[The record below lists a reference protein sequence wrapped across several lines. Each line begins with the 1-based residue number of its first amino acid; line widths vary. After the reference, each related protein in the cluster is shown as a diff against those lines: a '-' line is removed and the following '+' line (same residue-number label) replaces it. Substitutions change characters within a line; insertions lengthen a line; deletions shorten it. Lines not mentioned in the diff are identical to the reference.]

1 MKENSESSQKF
12 MDSLNLSEPAKKYSI
27 ARELILTD
35 NLRIFIKSISWSIIS
50 IPMYI
55 LGNTILNLL
64 PANQIKVKGLTLF
77 LLCNLG
83 VFICLLLRT
92 VIENFYQ
99 SEADKKLCDVD
110 EEYIHGGIEYY
121 EKLIQRNLAL
131 RDILPNGD
139 QVYSE
144 KGNKLALIS
153 VLSEL
158 PLTYRKAYLEKK
170 LKNEN
175 NENKS

>member
-1 MKENSESSQKF
+1 MKENSESSKKF
-12 MDSLNLSEPAKKYSI
+12 MDSLNLSESAKKYSI

-35 NLRIFIKSISWSIIS
+35 NSQIFIKSISWSMIS
-50 IPMYI
+50 IPMYL

-64 PANQIKVKGLTLF
+64 PANPIKIRFLALF
-77 LLCNLG
+77 LLCNVG

-92 VIENFYQ
+92 GIENFYQ
-99 SEADKKLCDVD
+99 IQADKKLCNIN

-131 RDILPNGD
+131 RDIVPNGD
-139 QVYSE
+139 QLYSE
-144 KGNKLALIS
+144 NGNKHSFIS
-153 VLSEL
+153 LFSEL

-175 NENKS
+175 NKS